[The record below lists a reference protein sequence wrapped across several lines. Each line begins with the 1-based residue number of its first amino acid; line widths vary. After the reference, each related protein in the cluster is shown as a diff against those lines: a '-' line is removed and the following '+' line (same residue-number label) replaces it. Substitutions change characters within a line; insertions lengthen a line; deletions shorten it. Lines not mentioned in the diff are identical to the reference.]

1 MLVEIA
7 KNSKPA
13 SSRILRATFYKKP
26 PTGFVFYRG
35 ASLLDGSP
43 IVGVCLVGRSANTKT
58 GKMVQTYILRADI
71 HPVEAVKN
79 GADGSIC
86 GNCPHRLMVR
96 DYYDK
101 KTKRVKNG
109 LKRTCYVNLG
119 HGPTA
124 VFSGLVRG
132 IYPEISPHLLT
143 KLRGRMLRVGTYGDP
158 AAIPQSAWEPLFKAG
173 IRGHTGY
180 THQWANPLG
189 SVWVGRLMASVDSA
203 TERLEAWKQGWKT
216 FSVLNTDEDH
226 KTAQSGVCPSSA
238 EYIAKTGKKVQCEQ
252 CGLCDGETA
261 SVAIKGHGIGWVNQ
275 PAQSQRV
282 NLL

>member
-1 MLVEIA
+1 MVVSIA
-7 KNSKPA
+7 KNAKTA
-13 SSRILRATFYKKP
+13 STKKQ

-35 ASLLDGSP
+35 PSLIDGSP
-43 IVGVCLVGRSANTKT
+43 IVGVCLIGRSSNTKT
-58 GKMVQTYILRADI
+58 GGMVQTYILKKEV
-71 HPVEAVKN
+71 HPVDAVKS
-79 GADGSIC
+79 GSDFAIC

-158 AAIPQSAWEPLFKAG
+158 SAIPQSAWEPLFKAG

-189 SVWVGRLMASVDSA
+189 SVWIGRLMASVDNA
-203 TERLEAWKQGWKT
+203 TERLNAWKQGWRT
-216 FSVLNTDEDH
+216 FSVLNTDETNRD
-226 KTAQSGVCPSSA
+226 AGSAVCPSSA
-238 EYIAKTGKKVQCEQ
+238 EYIAKTGRKVQCDS
-252 CGLCDGETA
+252 CGLCNGSKA
-261 SVAIKGHGIGWVNQ
+261 SVAIKGHGIGWVDQ
-275 PAQSQRV
+275 PAQTQRI